1 MARFQVFIPT
11 DDTAQIY
18 AERLLIS
25 VGLSDLVAGA
35 APERS
40 LGPGEQQGV
49 VISWP
54 DIGDSTTG
62 YQPGQQVWLPAAQ
75 SGELE
80 SKRYWVGIWNEK
92 PPTSKDLQRPA
103 QYRGRSIALGD
114 GHEWVL
120 PMASELPAD
129 FILDESGSWISEIQ
143 PQFHD
148 VFEQALNWYERITN
162 ADENTK
168 YVEYEEIIKFV
179 VPMLGLNY
187 LITPEIVSEL
197 RILNKENSVKCLHA
211 ICGV

>member
-11 DDTAQIY
+11 EDTAQLN
-18 AERLLIS
+18 AEWLLIS

-40 LGPGEQQGV
+40 LGPEEQQGV

-54 DIGDSTTG
+54 DIGDSITG
-62 YQPGQQVWLPAAQ
+62 YKPDKQVWLPAAQ

-92 PPTSKDLQRPA
+92 PPTSNDLQRHKPHP
-103 QYRGRSIALGD
+103 GRAVGLGD
-114 GHEWVL
+114 GHEWLV

-129 FILDESGSWISEIQ
+129 LILDQTGSWGFEVQ

-148 VFEQALNWYERITN
+148 VYSQASKWHEMITN
-162 ADENTK
+162 SDGNATA
-168 YVEYEEIIKFV
+168 EYDDIVKFI

-187 LITPEIVSEL
+187 FLTPEIVSEL
-197 RILNKENSVKCLHA
+197 RILNKETSVKCLHA